1 MIGILSA
8 DEIARILARQRVG
21 RLACAVD
28 DHPYIVPIT
37 YAYDGEFFYGYG
49 APGRKIEVMRR
60 QPRVC
65 FEVDELDG
73 ESEWRSVVADGLFEE
88 ITDDDQRRTALRL
101 LNGHGPDSRPVGRS
115 LDAAPRLVLFRI
127 RVTTRSGRFERR
139 DA

>member
-8 DEIARILARQRVG
+8 DEIDRILARQRVG
-21 RLACAVD
+21 RLACAAD
-28 DHPYIVPIT
+28 DRPYVVPIT
-37 YAYDGEFFYGYG
+37 YAYDGEFLYGYG
-49 APGRKIEVMRR
+49 APGRKIDVMRR

-88 ITDDDQRRTALRL
+88 LITDDQRRTALRL
-101 LNGHGPDSRPVGRS
+101 LNGHGPDSRPVGRC

-127 RVTTRSGRFERR
+127 RLTARSGRFERR